1 MVLASNDFSV
11 ALCFRATFCRMP
23 FSIFRYGTGSGSLES
38 ESGEVGP
45 RLGARS
51 G

>member
-23 FSIFRYGTGSGSLES
+23 FSVFRYGTGSDSAEWGKLDPDLEQD
-38 ESGEVGP
+38 
-45 RLGARS
+45 LDDF
-51 G
+51 